1 MKIKKIASFMLVTV
15 ISAVALTGCV
25 NNSKKTI
32 AFLPKQLDGVE
43 YWEAMRT
50 GIENEASNSGYKL
63 VAMASKNGDINEQ
76 KELMNQ
82 MIKDKVDAIILAPSS
97 VTELVPEIKEAN
109 EADIPVVLVD
119 TNVDS
124 GLLEANKAKI
134 APYVGVDNYAGGELI
149 GKEVASKLQKGSQ
162 VAILGGGV
170 GQTNSDE
177 RCKGFRDAVTKAGMN
192 VVTQL
197 STNWSAND
205 GYIQA
210 ESILKAYPDVKAM
223 FTVNNTV
230 YKGAYEAS
238 KDLGKQLVMGTFDY
252 DDNTMNRINAGELGC
267 TLSQDSDSMTKMTI
281 DTINKILSGES
292 VEPNIVS
299 DAKLITKK

>member
-1 MKIKKIASFMLVTV
+1 MNIKKIVSFMLVTALSV
-15 ISAVALTGCV
+15 VTLTGCA
-25 NNSKKTI
+25 NNSEKTI

-43 YWEAMRT
+43 YWETMKT
-50 GIENEASNSGYKL
+50 GMESEASNSGYKL
-63 VAMASKNGDINEQ
+63 VTMAPKNNDINGQ

-82 MIKDKVDAIILAPSS
+82 MIKDKVDAIILAPCS

-119 TNVDS
+119 TEVDS
-124 GLLEANKAKI
+124 GLLESDKAKV
-134 APYVGVDNYAGGELI
+134 ATYVGIDNYAGGESI
-149 GKEVASKLQKGSQ
+149 GNKVASKLPKGSQ
-162 VAILGGGV
+162 IAILSGGV

-177 RCKGFRDAVTKAGMN
+177 RCNGFRDAVTKAGMN
-192 VVTQL
+192 VVAQL
-197 STNWSAND
+197 STNWSDND

-223 FTVNNTV
+223 FTVNSTV
-230 YKGAYEAS
+230 YKGSYEAS
-238 KDLGKQLVMGTFDY
+238 KNLGNQLVMGTFDC
-252 DDNTMNRINAGELGC
+252 DDDTMNSINAGELEC

-292 VEPNIVS
+292 VESITVS
-299 DAKLITKK
+299 HAKLITKK